1 MNREMHKKD
10 TQLTMEAT
18 KELLVKGHHG
28 TLSVNGDDGYPYA
41 VPVNYVY
48 LNDAVYIHSA
58 KYGYK
63 IEALEKNDKVCFSAI
78 ISSNVLPSHF
88 TAEFESVIAFGKAEL
103 VADDA
108 EKQEVLET
116 FITRFAPGREEAG
129 AKMIKGNF
137 PHTAIIKVNI
147 ESMTGKA
154 WGLEK

>member
-1 MNREMHKKD
+1 MNREMHKSD
-10 TQLTMEAT
+10 RQLAMEDV
-18 KELLVKGHHG
+18 KELLLKGHHG

-48 LNDAVYIHSA
+48 LNDAIYIHSA

-63 IEALEKNDKVCFSAI
+63 IEALEKDDKVCFSAI

-88 TAEFESVIAFGKAEL
+88 TAEFESVVAFGKASM
-103 VADDA
+103 VADDT

-116 FITRFAPGREEAG
+116 FITRMAPGREEAG
-129 AKMIKGNF
+129 AKMIQANF
-137 PHTAIIKVNI
+137 SKTAIIKVNV

-154 WGLEK
+154 WHLGK